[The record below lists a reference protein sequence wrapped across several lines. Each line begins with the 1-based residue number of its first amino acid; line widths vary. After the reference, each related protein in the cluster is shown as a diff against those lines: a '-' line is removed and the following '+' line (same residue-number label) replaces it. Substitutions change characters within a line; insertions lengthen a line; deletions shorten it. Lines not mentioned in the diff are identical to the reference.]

1 MRGGRAGIA
10 TPRAASVSRCMRC
23 AVWSGRV
30 PRGPRWTGPTALA
43 IYPRGGVPRNVVA
56 RSASAIS
63 AAGGRG
69 VRRVRRKRAG
79 ADTRGAQLWTPGGD
93 GTSAR
98 GAGAMGSF
106 KYKWEDLQKLV
117 LLTFNNTTA
126 AVSPPSPPL
135 RCPAPLPS
143 RGHRTSPGVLL
154 QRSSAVAS
162 YWSCRGWVEWPAG
175 GGVRR
180 AQSRGTTA
188 HRVALAFAP
197 CASLPVTAA
206 VGRAANGMRLFAP
219 LQDVKKEV
227 LPEYDAKFG
236 GVDGLL
242 KSGSPLSA
250 ASRPHFTWPAAP
262 SACSACS

>member
-93 GTSAR
+93 GTSAS

-126 AVSPPSPPL
+126 AVSPPAPPL
-135 RCPAPLPS
+135 RCPAPLPC
-143 RGHRTSPGVLL
+143 RGHRTSPGC
-154 QRSSAVAS
+154 SSKDPPLSRPTGA
-162 YWSCRGWVEWPAG
+162 AG
-175 GGVRR
+175 GGLSGRR
-180 AQSRGTTA
+180 EGASDGR
-188 HRVALAFAP
+188 RVGARP
-197 CASLPVTAA
+197 RIESPW
-206 VGRAANGMRLFAP
+206 P
-219 LQDVKKEV
+219 LRRV
-227 LPEYDAKFG
+227 LHC
-236 GVDGLL
+236 
-242 KSGSPLSA
+242 
-250 ASRPHFTWPAAP
+250 R
-262 SACSACS
+262 